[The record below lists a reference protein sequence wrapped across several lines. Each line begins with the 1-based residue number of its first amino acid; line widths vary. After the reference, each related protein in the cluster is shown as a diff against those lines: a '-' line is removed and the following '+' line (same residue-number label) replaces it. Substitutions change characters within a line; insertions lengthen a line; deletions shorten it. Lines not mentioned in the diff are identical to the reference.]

1 MSSLETLIWIDYVI
15 IGIIVLSSLIS
26 LVRGFMREALSL
38 AAWILAFWV
47 SWTFFRELATYFE
60 QWITVPSMRLGVSFL
75 LLLVVTLVLGGL
87 VNYLVGQLVE
97 KTGLTGTD
105 RMIGVFFGMAR
116 GCLLVGI
123 AVLLAGL
130 TAIPADPWWHES
142 VLIGYFQDLAL
153 WLRSFLPPD
162 IASKFKYA

>member
-1 MSSLETLIWIDYVI
+1 MSSFETLIWIDYVLV
-15 IGIIVLSSLIS
+15 GIIVLSSLIS

-47 SWTFFRELATYFE
+47 SWAFFRELAAYFE
-60 QWITVPSMRLGVSFL
+60 QWINVPSMRLGVAFL
-75 LLLVVTLVLGGL
+75 LLLVVTLILGGL

-105 RMIGVFFGMAR
+105 RVIGIFFGMAR
-116 GCLLVGI
+116 GSLLVGI

-130 TAIPADPWWHES
+130 TALPSDPWWHES
-142 VLIGYFQDLAL
+142 VLIGYFQDLAV